1 MQFFVI
7 SPLLIVLLRKSWK
20 TGFAAISALCLLSF
34 AATAS
39 INTYWGLPIEGGW
52 GQQKY
57 NNRTDST
64 EYPNGDRVYGK
75 PYCRIPAYLVGVSVG
90 YVLYRL
96 DKKQLKIPLMAVLLG
111 WCAAVAT
118 GLAVIYGLWSTYD
131 GHQVPQ
137 GVAVF
142 YNTVA
147 RFSWSLAVAWVA
159 FACITGYGGFA
170 NTILSWGVWSPL
182 GRLTYGAYLF
192 HPLVL
197 YGIIL
202 TWKTEFHLTIS
213 NYANLF
219 IAGMVLSY
227 AVAFVMSLLVEGPFM
242 ALEKLMLGKTKRE

>member
-7 SPLLIVLLRKSWK
+7 SPLLIVLLRK
-20 TGFAAISALCLLSF
+20 
-34 AATAS
+34 
-39 INTYWGLPIEGGW
+39 
-52 GQQKY
+52 KY